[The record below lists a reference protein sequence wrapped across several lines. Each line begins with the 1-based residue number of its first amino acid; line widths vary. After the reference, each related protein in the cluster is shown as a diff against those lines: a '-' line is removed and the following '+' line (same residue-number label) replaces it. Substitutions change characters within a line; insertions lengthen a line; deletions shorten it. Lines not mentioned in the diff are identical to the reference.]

1 MILHS
6 VFKIW
11 LASNRAISKMVINIY
26 EIISIPIP
34 NILSSLSMKKMDV
47 EMAVTITIRVRMS
60 ATMWL
65 YCNVYMIPVENTW
78 SEFLDRVCLRAC
90 YSLKHRHE
98 FQQLEWKQ
106 DFWKCIAQSFLE
118 FMYQSCS
125 RSKLRSYKCI
135 GFIYN
140 PLQNV

>member
-1 MILHS
+1 
-6 VFKIW
+6 
-11 LASNRAISKMVINIY
+11 MVINIY

-60 ATMWL
+60 VTMWL

-125 RSKLRSYKCI
+125 GSKLRSYICI
-135 GFIYN
+135 EFIYIYIFRHYTIIIHS
-140 PLQNV
+140 LKNV